1 MKASTSLTANFKS
14 DMLFPAD
21 HSFCRKKQKKL
32 RRMEITYTQIGDYL
46 YPNITLCEDDK
57 LPIGKYGRMRKEYLR
72 EHRPVIYNV
81 LAVQGKLQRH
91 LWEIDQAANERLER
105 MIPEMKK
112 QAGITEQLKAE
123 DQMAWVGQMNAL
135 KQQAEE
141 IIFAELIYC

>member
-1 MKASTSLTANFKS
+1 MTKAF
-14 DMLFPAD
+14 
-21 HSFCRKKQKKL
+21 
-32 RRMEITYTQIGDYL
+32 
-46 YPNITLCEDDK
+46 YPNITLVEDDK

-91 LWEIDQAANERLER
+91 LWEIDQAANERLEQ

-141 IIFAELIYC
+141 IIFADLIYC

>member
-1 MKASTSLTANFKS
+1 
-14 DMLFPAD
+14 
-21 HSFCRKKQKKL
+21 
-32 RRMEITYTQIGDYL
+32 MEITYSQIGDYL
-46 YPNITLCEDDK
+46 YPNIALGEDDK

-81 LAVQGKLQRH
+81 LAVQGKLQKH

-105 MIPEMKK
+105 MMAEMKK
-112 QAGITEQLKAE
+112 RAGITEQLKAE

-141 IIFAELIYC
+141 IIFADLIYC

>member
-1 MKASTSLTANFKS
+1 
-14 DMLFPAD
+14 
-21 HSFCRKKQKKL
+21 
-32 RRMEITYTQIGDYL
+32 MEITYTQIGDYL
-46 YPNITLCEDDK
+46 YPNITLGEDDK
-57 LPIGKYGRMRKEYLR
+57 LPIGKYGRIRLEYLR

-105 MIPEMKK
+105 VIPKMKK

-135 KQQAEE
+135 KQQAEGNH
-141 IIFAELIYC
+141 FCRVDLLLIEKRIGTIQRGSAVRKA

>member
-1 MKASTSLTANFKS
+1 MKALDILNSE
-14 DMLFPAD
+14 FPKCY
-21 HSFCRKKQKKL
+21 SFIGRPFILPKKQKEL

-46 YPNITLCEDDK
+46 YPNITLVEDDK

-91 LWEIDQAANERLER
+91 LWEIDQAANERLEQ

>member
-1 MKASTSLTANFKS
+1 M
-14 DMLFPAD
+14 
-21 HSFCRKKQKKL
+21 
-32 RRMEITYTQIGDYL
+32 
-46 YPNITLCEDDK
+46 EDDK

-91 LWEIDQAANERLER
+91 LWEIDQAANERLEQ

-141 IIFAELIYC
+141 IIFADLIYC

>member
-1 MKASTSLTANFKS
+1 
-14 DMLFPAD
+14 MLFLED
-21 HSFCRKKQKKL
+21 HRFCQKDKREL

-46 YPNITLCEDDK
+46 YPNITLDEDDK

-91 LWEIDQAANERLER
+91 LWEIDQAANERLEQ

-112 QAGITEQLKAE
+112 RAGITEQLKAE

>member
-1 MKASTSLTANFKS
+1 
-14 DMLFPAD
+14 
-21 HSFCRKKQKKL
+21 
-32 RRMEITYTQIGDYL
+32 MEITYIQRGDYL

-105 MIPEMKK
+105 MMAEMKK
-112 QAGITEQLKAE
+112 QAGITEQLKVE

-135 KQQAEE
+135 KQQVEE

>member
-1 MKASTSLTANFKS
+1 MKALDILNSE
-14 DMLFPAD
+14 FPKCYA
-21 HSFCRKKQKKL
+21 FIGRPFILPKKQKEL

-46 YPNITLCEDDK
+46 YPNITLVEDDK

-105 MIPEMKK
+105 MMAEMKK

-141 IIFAELIYC
+141 IIYAELIYC